1 MYYIPQ
7 VTKSGCG
14 FACLKMLLAIAHKD
28 ERYLYLKEDENHG
41 SYSYQDLLEVAQ
53 RYEVTL
59 VGLKYDDKSD
69 LRHFKKFPLIL
80 TVLGQ
85 NQSPHAVLVVKR
97 SGNRIKIHDPSKG
110 VYWQS
115 VDKFIRIWDGT
126 ALAINHVENCPFT
139 LRQVDA
145 KDRKGEALSYVFQ
158 GLAALFIAL
167 ATFFVKPDG
176 TFFLPLLFI
185 GLSLLCEIILRTMLL
200 KRMQKYDRYLRRF
213 LPYVYKRDYFEF
225 YRRGQ
230 QYKVSALTM
239 GLNFIFYFLVVIL
252 IITVSLI
259 NSLSYG
265 IAIGVAFLCAF
276 IVAVV
281 LAPFKKN
288 LNLEMIAE
296 EDELRK
302 VKEEE
307 EMEMKVKTLE
317 VKSYRFA
324 YYEFATKV
332 IVGAFFLLA
341 SFLMCRLENTFAITN
356 LVFYTCVSF
365 LIYQYLVPLFQYD
378 QKVNEN
384 TLNKARINNLVHQ
397 NDEID
402 SKRAQ

>member
-41 SYSYQDLLEVAQ
+41 PYSYQDLLELAQ

-59 VGLKYDDKSD
+59 IGMKSNDKSD
-69 LRHFKKFPLIL
+69 LSHFKKFPLIL
-80 TVLGQ
+80 TVQGI
-85 NQSPHAVLVVKR
+85 NQSHHAVLVVKR
-97 SGNRIKIHDPSKG
+97 KGKRIKIHDPGKG
-110 VYWQS
+110 IYWQS
-115 VDKFIRIWDGT
+115 INKFIRTWDGT

-158 GLAALFIAL
+158 GLAAVFIAL
-167 ATFFVKPDG
+167 ATFFIKPDG
-176 TFFLPLLFI
+176 SFFLPLLFI
-185 GLSLLCEIILRTMLL
+185 GLSLVCEIVLRTMLL

-213 LPYVYKRDYFEF
+213 LPYVYKKDYFEF

-259 NSLSYG
+259 NSFSYA
-265 IAIGVAFLCAF
+265 ILIGVAFLSAF

-288 LNLEMIAE
+288 LNLEMIAQ

-302 VKEEE
+302 VSEED

-341 SFLMCRLENTFAITN
+341 SFLICRLENTFAITN
-356 LVFYTCVSF
+356 IVFYTCVSF

-378 QKVNEN
+378 QKVHEN

-397 NDEID
+397 NDEIN
-402 SKRAQ
+402 SKRP